1 MLSTLPA
8 RQRSLQR
15 CRRTHCIGRCPPCH
29 SGSTPQPPAWGQ
41 GTGQVSQPAAT
52 PHSNATER
60 CGQAASTHKRHA
72 PDYAAAREQQ
82 TQHQQRGVGPAR
94 KRMQTG
100 TLRLAASARL
110 VAAASSSAARRAPS
124 RSGAPM
130 RRCSEPPATEEADH
144 TPLCDATP
152 SPLTRWSSGSIGARS
167 AASESC
173 SAAPGACSRV
183 PAHGATCARRPLG
196 SPPAAAAQ
204 ERCCD
209 STCRSAGPAGGR
221 TSACEP

>member
-1 MLSTLPA
+1 MLSTPPA

-60 CGQAASTHKRHA
+60 CGQAASTHKGHA
-72 PDYAAAREQQ
+72 PHYAAAREQQ

-100 TLRLAASARL
+100 TLRLAASAARGRCKQQRSAQSSEQKWCADAEVL
-110 VAAASSSAARRAPS
+110 GAASYRRGGPHTTVRRHALAVDALELGEHRRAQ
-124 RSGAPM
+124 
-130 RRCSEPPATEEADH
+130 RRFRE
-144 TPLCDATP
+144 L
-152 SPLTRWSSGSIGARS
+152 
-167 AASESC
+167 
-173 SAAPGACSRV
+173 
-183 PAHGATCARRPLG
+183 
-196 SPPAAAAQ
+196 
-204 ERCCD
+204 
-209 STCRSAGPAGGR
+209 
-221 TSACEP
+221 